1 MDAWARYLS
10 PSQTSETRET
20 AETFP
25 DFKRSGVSDETQ
37 NVSDSPADGSLN
49 GGTKNPTK
57 STSVSD
63 VSDVSIL
70 ADGAGREPDVA
81 ASAVSDVSDDGW
93 RNDQA
98 DDIPTDQTCA
108 QCNGTIDGTERM
120 VSVSGHTVW
129 LHETCE
135 RFWRAVVAG
144 ER

>member
-1 MDAWARYLS
+1 MA
-10 PSQTSETRET
+10 
-20 AETFP
+20 
-25 DFKRSGVSDETQ
+25 GQ
-37 NVSDSPADGSLN
+37 N
-49 GGTKNPTK
+49 NPTK

-63 VSDVSIL
+63 VSDVSLL
-70 ADGAGREPDVA
+70 ADAAFSDVGASD
-81 ASAVSDVSDDGW
+81 VSDVSDAGW

-108 QCNGTIDGTERM
+108 QCNGAIDGTERM

-135 RFWRAVVAG
+135 RFWRGFVAG

>member
-1 MDAWARYLS
+1 MIGSAPPGSVCVWCFRDEGELVLKIAGSEAGAK
-10 PSQTSETRET
+10 SETLHENCAGSWFAALRNHESQ
-20 AETFP
+20 P
-25 DFKRSGVSDETQ
+25 DDNDDQYKGRIAPQMF
-37 NVSDSPADGSLN
+37 
-49 GGTKNPTK
+49 
-57 STSVSD
+57 SD
-63 VSDVSIL
+63 VSD
-70 ADGAGREPDVA
+70 A
-81 ASAVSDVSDDGW
+81 GW